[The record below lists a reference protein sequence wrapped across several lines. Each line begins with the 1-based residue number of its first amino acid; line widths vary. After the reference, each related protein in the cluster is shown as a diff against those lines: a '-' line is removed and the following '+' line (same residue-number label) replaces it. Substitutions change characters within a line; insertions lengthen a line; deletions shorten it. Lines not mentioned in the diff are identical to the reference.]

1 MRRVHGLS
9 TREKREP
16 LGAMRVLRHLFT
28 DRWAVKRAFPPAAL
42 GRITKTIAD
51 GERRH
56 MGELEFAVEASLPLG
71 VLLSGVSSKDRAI
84 DWFGRLRVWDTAH
97 NSGILIYVLLAD
109 RSVEIIADRGIH
121 ARVGEA
127 GWQAIAAEMQLCF
140 AAGKFEAGAMAG
152 LAAAGELLA
161 RHFPAEGENLNE
173 LPDEPVIV

>member
-1 MRRVHGLS
+1 M
-9 TREKREP
+9 TNKRETLTP
-16 LGAMRVLRHLFT
+16 GRLLRHLFT
-28 DRWAVKRAFPPAAL
+28 DRWAVKRAFSAAAL
-42 GRITKTIAD
+42 RRITQTIAD

-71 VLLSGVSSKDRAI
+71 ALMSGVSSKDRAI

-109 RSVEIIADRGIH
+109 HSVEIVADRGIH

-127 GWQAIAAEMQLCF
+127 GWQAIASDMQRSF
-140 AAGKFEAGAMAG
+140 AAGQFEKG
-152 LAAAGELLA
+152 AAAGLVAASELLA
-161 RHFPAEGENLNE
+161 RHFPAEGENPNE